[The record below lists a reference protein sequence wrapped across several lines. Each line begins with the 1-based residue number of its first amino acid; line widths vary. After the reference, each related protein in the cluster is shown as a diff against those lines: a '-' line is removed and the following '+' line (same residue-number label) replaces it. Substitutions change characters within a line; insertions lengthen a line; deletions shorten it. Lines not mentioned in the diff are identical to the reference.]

1 MTRSEILNKYSCE
14 EQMLLN
20 ILSKR
25 WVLESYESIEEEW
38 KEEVKIKTRP
48 LDEFVFDLKRLYD
61 ANECLTTWFQI
72 LSDIKDHLRR
82 GRFDELK
89 AGFFR
94 DKQKFKDMEDVY
106 DEICEYEKEFYRL
119 KAIEDKRPIVEKVYN
134 HIVLKWKNKTSESRE
149 TIIIFVVFFVIV
161 LTFFVMAAVAS

>member
-38 KEEVKIKTRP
+38 KEEVRINTRP
-48 LDEFVFDLKRLYD
+48 LDEFIFDLKRLYE
-61 ANECLTTWFQI
+61 ASHCLATWFLI
-72 LSDIKDHLRR
+72 HSDIKDHLRR

-119 KAIEDKRPIVEKVYN
+119 KAIEDKRPIVEKIYN
-134 HIVLKWKNKTSESRE
+134 YIVLKWKNKTTEDRI
-149 TIIIFVVFFVIV
+149 TIFLVVFFVIV

>member
-38 KEEVKIKTRP
+38 KEEVRINTRP
-48 LDEFVFDLKRLYD
+48 LDEFIFDLKRLYE
-61 ANECLTTWFQI
+61 ASHCLATWFLI
-72 LSDIKDHLRR
+72 HSDIKDHLRR

-94 DKQKFKDMEDVY
+94 DKLHFKDMEDVY

-119 KAIEDKRPIVEKVYN
+119 KAIEDKRPIVEKIYN
-134 HIVLKWKNKTSESRE
+134 YIVLKWKNKTTEDRI
-149 TIIIFVVFFVIV
+149 TIFLVVFFVIV